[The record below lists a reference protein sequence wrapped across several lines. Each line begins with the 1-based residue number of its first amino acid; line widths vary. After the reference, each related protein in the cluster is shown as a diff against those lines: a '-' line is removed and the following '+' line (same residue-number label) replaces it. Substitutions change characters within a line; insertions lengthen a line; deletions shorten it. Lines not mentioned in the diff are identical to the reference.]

1 MASIEAVLEQLTR
14 LTRAKAQDQSPV
26 IVAIDGRCGA
36 GKSTLASALA
46 ERLDANLIHM
56 DDFFLRPEQRTPER
70 LAIPGENIDHER
82 FLSEVLVPLRKGAP
96 FTYRP
101 FSCERGE
108 LTDPVTVSPRAV
120 TIVEGSYAC
129 HPAMRAYYDL
139 RLFLTVEP
147 EEQMRRL
154 RARNGDY
161 AEVFRQ
167 KWIPLEEA
175 YFSGC
180 GVEAC
185 CDMILGE

>member
-36 GKSTLASALA
+36 GKSTLAAVLA

-82 FLSEVLVPLRKGAP
+82 FLSEVLIPLRKGTP

-108 LTDPVTVSPRAV
+108 LTAPVAVSPRAV

-129 HPAMRAYYDL
+129 HPSLRAYYDL